1 MILYLQTEGIF
12 EIKSL
17 SQWIRFWRRFWI
29 LVDQNVGLFLF
40 DMNTLRRKFHYFI
53 IRLLNKYFVSF
64 WWRWWWLSWRKGWMA
79 IISGRYGA
87 MRIQN
92 RFGKHFNG
100 KRSEKG
106 WEGRWWRRNTF
117 FLFGWGARV
126 VVEFKRGFISNVH
139 NLMACLSIIIQI
151 IHLHHI
157 SFRISNTLW
166 ARSWNFSH
174 LFFMTSPILLWSP
187 GLTLQ

>member
-1 MILYLQTEGIF
+1 MILYLETEGIF

-17 SQWIRFWRRFWI
+17 RCWVRLWGRIWI
-29 LVDQNVGLFLF
+29 LVDQNVGLLLF
-40 DMNTLRRKFHYFI
+40 NMNILRRKLHYFI
-53 IRLLNKYFVSF
+53 VRLLDEDFLSF
-64 WWRWWWLSWRKGWMA
+64 GWRWRLLSWGRGWVA

-92 RFGKHFNG
+92 GFGMHFNG
-100 KRSEKG
+100 KRGDKG
-106 WEGRWWRRNTF
+106 WEGRRGRRNTF

-126 VVEFKRGFISNVH
+126 VVEFKRGFISSVH

-166 ARSWNFSH
+166 ALSWNCSH
-174 LFFMTSPILLWSP
+174 LFFITSPILLWSP